1 MTVELQLG
9 PEVES
14 RLRRKAAAGG
24 QSLEAY
30 LCAVVERESKTL
42 GGDGPPA
49 TSSAENDEER
59 PWRGVFILPRL
70 RRALFSP
77 TLVFP
82 ALELPRRE
90 PAPNM
95 SWHRESADDE

>member
-30 LCAVVERESKTL
+30 LCAVVERESTPL
-42 GGDGPPA
+42 GGDSPPA

-59 PWRGVFILPRL
+59 PWRGVFVLPRL

-77 TLVFP
+77 TLAFST
-82 ALELPRRE
+82 LDLPRRR
-90 PAPNM
+90 PSPNM
-95 SWHRESADDE
+95 NWHRVSADDE